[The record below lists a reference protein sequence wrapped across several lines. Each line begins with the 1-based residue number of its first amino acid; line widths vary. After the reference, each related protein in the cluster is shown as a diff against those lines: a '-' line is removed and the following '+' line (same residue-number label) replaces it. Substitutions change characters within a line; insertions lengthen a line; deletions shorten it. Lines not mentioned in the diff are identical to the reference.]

1 MIGYVCQ
8 CLLPW
13 NDRLDVELS
22 GTRGIVLKQPLDN
35 RPVAGNETLE
45 KFGLLQN
52 DSFRRQFMHT
62 RA

>member
-1 MIGYVCQ
+1 
-8 CLLPW
+8 
-13 NDRLDVELS
+13 VELS